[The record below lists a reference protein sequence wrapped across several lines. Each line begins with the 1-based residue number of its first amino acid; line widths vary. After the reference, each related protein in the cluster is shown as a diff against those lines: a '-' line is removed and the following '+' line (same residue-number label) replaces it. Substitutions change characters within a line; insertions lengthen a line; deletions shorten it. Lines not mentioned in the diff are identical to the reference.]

1 VDVTWLPQLSQAR
14 ASGAA
19 HSSQNFAL
27 ALFSC
32 WHFGHFI
39 AGSHHFALHIVLAPF

>member
-1 VDVTWLPQLSQAR
+1 VSDTRLPQLAQVRGS
-14 ASGAA
+14 SAA

-27 ALFSC
+27 SVFSC

-39 AGSHHFALHIVLAPF
+39 EGPEARREPVLLRQ